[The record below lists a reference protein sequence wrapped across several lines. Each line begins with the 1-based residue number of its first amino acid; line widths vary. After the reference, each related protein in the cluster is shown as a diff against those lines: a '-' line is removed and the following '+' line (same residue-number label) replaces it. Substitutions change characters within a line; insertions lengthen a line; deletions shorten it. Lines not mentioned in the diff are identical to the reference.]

1 MSTVADLWAVQ
12 VTDLAAEAVR
22 QRLGELERQ
31 LVEPEDLKA
40 SRAELAKATSE
51 LDRWRDQ
58 QRSVDT
64 QSQDLAQR
72 IQSAERDLMSGRVRN
87 PKELAGMEANVEA
100 LRRHRAALED
110 QLLEALLEVERWQE
124 MLDQRQQRLTELE
137 SIWRAEQDTLLQE
150 RDRSLSELKALG
162 ARLQRQW
169 AALASADQELYR
181 NLRTRKGGRA
191 LALLRGDTCGGCGMV
206 LATGM
211 IQQTRNA
218 EQDGERVFCPS
229 CGRLLHSQA

>member
-22 QRLGELERQ
+22 QRLSELEKQ
-31 LVEPEDLKA
+31 LMEPEDLKA
-40 SRAELAKATSE
+40 SQAEVAEATSE
-51 LDRWRDQ
+51 LDRWHGR

-64 QSQDLAQR
+64 ESRDLAQR
-72 IQSAERDLMSGRVRN
+72 IQAAERDLMSGRVRN

-110 QLLEALLEVERWQE
+110 QLLEALLEVETWQDT
-124 MLDQRQQRLTELE
+124 LDQQQERLAELE
-137 SIWRAEQDTLLQE
+137 SAWRAEQVTLLQE
-150 RDRSLSELKALG
+150 RERSLAELKSLG

-169 AALASADQELYR
+169 AALPSADQELYR
-181 NLRTRKGGRA
+181 NLRSRKGGRA

>member
-22 QRLGELERQ
+22 QRLAELEKQ
-31 LVEPEDLKA
+31 LTEPEDLKA
-40 SRAELAKATSE
+40 SRAEVADATSE
-51 LDRWRDQ
+51 LDRWRDR

-64 QSQDLAQR
+64 ESRDLAQR

-110 QLLEALLEVERWQE
+110 QLLEALLEVEQWQE
-124 MLDQRQQRLTELE
+124 TLDRRQRRLAELE
-137 SIWRAEQDTLLQE
+137 SAWHTEQDTLLQE
-150 RDRSLSELKALG
+150 RERGLAELRSLG

-169 AALASADQELYR
+169 AALASTDQELYR
-181 NLRTRKGGRA
+181 NLRSRKGGRA

>member
-22 QRLGELERQ
+22 QRLAELEKQ

-40 SRAELAKATSE
+40 SRAEVAEATTELA
-51 LDRWRDQ
+51 RWRDR

-64 QSQDLAQR
+64 ESRDLAQR
-72 IQSAERDLMSGRVRN
+72 IQAAERDLMSGRVRN

-100 LRRHRAALED
+100 LRRHRAALDD
-110 QLLEALLEVERWQE
+110 QLLEALLEVEHWQE
-124 MLDQRQQRLTELE
+124 TLERRQKRLAEQE
-137 SIWRAEQDTLLQE
+137 SAWRAEQDTLLQE
-150 RDRSLSELKALG
+150 RESSLAELKSLG

-181 NLRTRKGGRA
+181 NLRSRKGGRA